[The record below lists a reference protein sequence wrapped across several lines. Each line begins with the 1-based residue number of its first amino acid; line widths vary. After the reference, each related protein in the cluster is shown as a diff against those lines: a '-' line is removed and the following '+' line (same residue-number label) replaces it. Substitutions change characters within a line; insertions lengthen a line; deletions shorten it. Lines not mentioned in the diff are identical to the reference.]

1 MYDGE
6 GEVVAGMVEGGP
18 PALAVASHGDVLPWA
33 RPAVASSSP
42 VASAQER
49 WWRWETRAVGA
60 VRVGEEAKV
69 VGCGS

>member
-18 PALAVASHGDVLPWA
+18 PALAMASRGDVLPWA

-49 WWRWETRAVGA
+49 WWR
-60 VRVGEEAKV
+60 
-69 VGCGS
+69 